1 MRQRPPRERP
11 TEPEPHTTPDQST
24 GRDRH
29 VTAPLA
35 VVFPGQGSQKPGMGR
50 DFFDAYAESRAV
62 YETASAALGY
72 DVAKLCFDDA
82 ERLALTEFQ
91 QPAILTTEI
100 AMLAALRAHY
110 GWEPRFFGGHSLGE
124 YTALVAADVLDLA
137 DAVRLVALRGRLMQE
152 AVPPGA
158 GAMTAVIQAD
168 LDVDWLR
175 KAASGFEV
183 DVANYN
189 ALDQAALS
197 GLAPNVAAA
206 VAAIKTDQ
214 ERRVRAIPLRVSA
227 PFHSRHMKS
236 VEAPLRDA
244 LRSIGHVASIETVRV
259 LSNTSGS
266 FHTGSREHLEDSL
279 TRQVSSTVRWVDCMR
294 ELVDR
299 GCEIVEVG
307 PGKPLRGFFASLG
320 LEIRSVTS
328 VATAQKGREPR

>member
-1 MRQRPPRERP
+1 MRARRALLAPAVLHASGPC
-11 TEPEPHTTPDQST
+11 D
-24 GRDRH
+24 RDRH
-29 VTAPLA
+29 VNAPLA

-50 DFFDAYAESRAV
+50 DFFDAYAETRAV
-62 YETASAALGY
+62 YEAASAALGY
-72 DVAKLCFDDA
+72 DVATLCFDDA

-124 YTALVAADVLDLA
+124 YTALVAANVLHLA

-175 KAASGFEV
+175 KAASAFEV

-214 ERRVRAIPLRVSA
+214 QRRVRAIPLRVSA

-244 LRSIGHVASIETVRV
+244 LRSIGRVVSIETVRV

-328 VATAQKGREPR
+328 VETAAKGREPR